1 MAEPQQT
8 ASNASNE
15 LVVWRAAERVRQGD
29 SLHLAQIARCIASA
43 AKLLKGK
50 SKLVERVTGAT
61 IVVGPLRGHATDFA
75 NTLLTRVLP
84 NRRVRNVVFLGN
96 YIDGAHQ
103 SLDVLFLVAALIA
116 CSRFRVVPLIGKHEM
131 LYPLQ
136 PETFGSLR
144 NEMLLRCTHQ
154 RQSLGQYERVVKKFF
169 SVLPVA
175 CVVENHFFCVAGGP
189 ASMFR
194 TLEEMEAVSVTQEAL
209 REFVLNEPMDE
220 DEERIAAGSAFLAAQ
235 GRKLAFRYTFNAAC
249 NFLSR
254 NKLVV
259 VIVGMEYHMSRP
271 DYDSFSRPNH
281 YKESIYF
288 PGYVLGRIHPET
300 QLPAVLSLFS
310 APSFCGVNR
319 NNGCIAEITDKRL
332 EVQEVSAYAKRS
344 LVTPGTQDHA
354 FSWAQPM
361 LERAVVAIAREII
374 WGVVKGDAIPEG
386 DAHYKQLEQV
396 AVAKMRRMCM
406 LLRTRNIPLPDVPK
420 LTLD

>member
-1 MAEPQQT
+1 MAEPQQS
-8 ASNASNE
+8 ADSVSGE
-15 LVVWRAAERVRQGD
+15 LVVWKAAERVRQGAP
-29 SLHLAQIARCIASA
+29 LHLARVTRCIASA
-43 AKLLKGK
+43 AKVLKERAK
-50 SKLVERVTGAT
+50 PVERVSGETT
-61 IVVGPLRGHATDFA
+61 VIGPLRGHAVDFA
-75 NTLLTRVLP
+75 NILLTKLLP

-103 SLDVLFLVAALIA
+103 SLDVLFLIAALIA

-136 PETFGSLR
+136 PEIFGSLR
-144 NEMLLRCTHQ
+144 NEMLLSCTRQ
-154 RQSLGQYERVVKKFF
+154 RQSLKQYERVMKDFF

-175 CVVENHFFCVAGGP
+175 CVVENKYFCVAGGP
-189 ASMFR
+189 ASGFR

-220 DEERIAAGSAFLAAQ
+220 DEERIAAGSAYVASQ
-235 GRKLAFRYTFNAAC
+235 GNELAFRYTFNAAC

-254 NKLVV
+254 NKLVML
-259 VIVGMEYHMSRP
+259 IAGMEYHMSRP
-271 DYDSFSRPNH
+271 DYDSFARPNH

-300 QLPAVLSLFS
+300 QLPAVLSIFS

-319 NNGCIAEITDKRL
+319 NNACIAEIGDKRL
-332 EVQEVSAYAKRS
+332 EVHEVGVYAKRP

-374 WGVVKGDAIPEG
+374 WRVAKEDAISE
-386 DAHYKQLEQV
+386 DDTHYKQLEEV

-406 LLRTRNIPLPDVPK
+406 LLRIHDIPFPDVPK